1 MSQQIYSK
9 ILGTGSYLPEKVVT
23 NADIEKLVE
32 TSDEWI
38 VTRTG
43 IKERRFATENDST
56 TGMAAK
62 ACLSAMEAANVDPSE
77 IGLIVCGTCSP
88 DRSFPSVACHLQAEL
103 GVPSGVPTFDISA
116 ACSGFLY
123 ALSIADKFI
132 RNGEAKK
139 ALVIG
144 SETISRMI
152 DWSDRS
158 TCILFGD
165 GAGAVVIGASEE
177 PGIYSTHLHSAGE
190 HADLLYA
197 PHPLFHDE
205 EKDGPCKIYME
216 GNTIFKFA
224 VNILGDIVDE
234 TLNANNKQRS
244 DVDWLVPHQANYR
257 IIQAMAKKLDLPME
271 RVIVTVDRHGNTSAA
286 SVPLALDEAVRSG
299 KVKRGDT
306 LLLEAFGGGLTW
318 GSALIKY

>member
-1 MSQQIYSK
+1 MTTKKYSN
-9 ILGTGSYLPEKVVT
+9 ILGTGSYLPEKIVT
-23 NADIEKLVE
+23 NTDIEKLVD
-32 TSDEWI
+32 TTDEWI

-43 IKERRFATENDST
+43 IKERRFSTENDST
-56 TGMAAK
+56 TSMAAE
-62 ACLSAMEAANVDPSE
+62 ACRRALEAANIDASE
-77 IGLIVCGTCSP
+77 IGLIICGTCSP
-88 DRSFPSVACHLQAEL
+88 DRSFPSVACHLQAIL
-103 GVPSGVPTFDISA
+103 GVPLGVPTFDISA

-132 RNGEAKK
+132 RSGEAKK

-144 SETISRMI
+144 AESISRMV

-165 GAGAVVIGASEE
+165 GAGAVVIGASDE

-190 HADLLYA
+190 YADLLYA
-197 PHPLFHDE
+197 PHPLNHDE
-205 EKDGPCKIYME
+205 KNGPCKIHME
-216 GNTIFKFA
+216 GNAIFKFA

-234 TLNANNKQRS
+234 TLSANNKQRS
-244 DVDWLVPHQANYR
+244 DVDWLVPHQANLR
-257 IIQAMAKKLDLPME
+257 IIQAMAKKLELPMD